1 MMPIDN
7 VLLCRDID
15 HLTHHS
21 ISSPASQGDT
31 MLPHRD
37 DHAGIIREVRTRLGL
52 TQEEFAVR
60 LGVTLPTI
68 NRWEN
73 GRASPSPLAMR
84 GLRELVHHIG
94 DEGKDLVQWFASGG
108 EPE

>member
-1 MMPIDN
+1 M
-7 VLLCRDID
+7 
-15 HLTHHS
+15 
-21 ISSPASQGDT
+21 
-31 MLPHRD
+31 PHRD

-52 TQEEFAVR
+52 TQEKFAAS

-84 GLRELVHHIG
+84 NLRELIHRMG
-94 DEGKDLVQWFASGG
+94 DDGKDLIEWFGSEDESA
-108 EPE
+108 